1 MGKKWKKKKK
11 RIEKNVKKK
20 KKEKK
25 RTIFKDFCILGS
37 KWKNLLYRIF
47 QTKTAAVK
55 RRLELQAYST
65 TYITLIY
72 AATLYPFCF
81 LHAVGGCL

>member
-20 KKEKK
+20 EKEKK
-25 RTIFKDFCILGS
+25 KNDFCILGS

-65 TYITLIY
+65 TYID
-72 AATLYPFCF
+72 PFA
-81 LHAVGGCL
+81 L